1 MSPEWRTQMR
11 WWGRRPELAAAVG
24 VLLELLL
31 VVRPLPGPLLDV
43 LLAGSLALSLAV
55 LLLALFTERPAEFT
69 PLPELLVLASL
80 GRVALGLGVARSIL
94 ATGEAGGLVRVAGEQ
109 LTGGGTALVSG
120 LAVLVILALGSFLVV
135 TTGVMRLAEVSA
147 RFALDALPGRQ
158 MAIDA
163 ALAGGRMAAEEG
175 REAVRRLEAQN
186 GFLGAMDGVARF
198 LRGETVATFAIVSIT
213 PLAALLNGGM
223 DGVADWA
230 QTYLLLAA
238 GHGAVMV
245 LPAVLMGAAAAV
257 VLARSGRDNLVSL
270 RDWFASPA
278 LLLGTAGVLLTLGL
292 IPAASSWP
300 LLTTGVLVLVAALAS
315 RGRRAKVLASS
326 EEERSA
332 GTLRVHLG
340 LGLIGLVANSDL
352 VAELGRAVSGLADEL
367 GFALPALTVTDR
379 AELSRNEY
387 LVELDGEELGRGE
400 LRAGQRLLVISVD
413 TAMPAEGVPAA
424 LPDGRRAA
432 WVGPEVAQQ
441 AVGLGY
447 QVLRPGEVLAL
458 HLELCLRA
466 RAAQL
471 FGLQQ
476 ATDLLAALQ
485 VTHPAVGA
493 AFAASGATPEL
504 FRNVGRILLAEGL
517 PLNERVS
524 LVEAIAAAAPRHR
537 CAETIAE
544 AARMSLQRTITRL
557 VAPHGRAEVI
567 RLAPE
572 LERELQE
579 SCEAAGEGPVTFHP
593 ERAQAWHTTLRDLGR
608 QHAAP
613 GRRAVLYCSRRGRR
627 AAGQLIREADAAL
640 LAVCHEEL
648 HPLTVIEAKHELEAR
663 ELHGAGVLATYGE

>member
-1 MSPEWRTQMR
+1 M
-11 WWGRRPELAAAVG
+11 AV
-24 VLLELLL
+24 
-31 VVRPLPGPLLDV
+31 
-43 LLAGSLALSLAV
+43 
-55 LLLALFTERPAEFT
+55 
-69 PLPELLVLASL
+69 
-80 GRVALGLGVARSIL
+80 
-94 ATGEAGGLVRVAGEQ
+94 
-109 LTGGGTALVSG
+109 
-120 LAVLVILALGSFLVV
+120 
-135 TTGVMRLAEVSA
+135 
-147 RFALDALPGRQ
+147 
-158 MAIDA
+158 
-163 ALAGGRMAAEEG
+163 EEG

-223 DGVADWA
+223 DGVAEWA
-230 QTYLLLAA
+230 QTHLLLAA
-238 GHGAVMV
+238 GHGAVML

-257 VLARSGRDNLVSL
+257 VLARSGRENLVPI

-300 LLTTGVLVLVAALAS
+300 LLATGALVLVAALAS
-315 RGRRAKVLASS
+315 RRRRAKALASGA
-326 EEERSA
+326 EERSA
-332 GTLRVHLG
+332 GILRVHLG
-340 LGLIGLVANSDL
+340 LGLIGLVANGDL
-352 VAELGRAVSGLADEL
+352 VAELGRTTSGLADEL
-367 GFALPALTVTDR
+367 GFALPTLTVTDR
-379 AELSRNEY
+379 AELGRNEY

-400 LRAGQRLLVISVD
+400 LRAGQRLMVMSAE

-432 WVGPEVAQQ
+432 WVGPEAAQQ

-466 RAAQL
+466 RATQL

-476 ATDLLAALQ
+476 ATDLLAALEA
-485 VTHPAVGA
+485 THPAVVA

-504 FRNVGRILLAEGL
+504 FRDVGRILLAEGL

-544 AARMSLQRTITRL
+544 ATRMSLQRTITRL
-557 VAPHGRAEVI
+557 AAPQGRAEVI
-567 RLAPE
+567 TLAAE
-572 LERELQE
+572 LESELQE
-579 SCEAAGEGPVTFHP
+579 ACEAAGEGPVTFAP
-593 ERAQAWHTTLRDLGR
+593 ESAQAWHEALRALG
-608 QHAAP
+608 QQYAAP
-613 GRRAVLYCSRRGRR
+613 GRRAVLYCSRGARR
-627 AAGQLIREADAAL
+627 AAGQLIRETAAAL

-648 HPLTVIEAKHELEAR
+648 HPLTVIAATHELQRR